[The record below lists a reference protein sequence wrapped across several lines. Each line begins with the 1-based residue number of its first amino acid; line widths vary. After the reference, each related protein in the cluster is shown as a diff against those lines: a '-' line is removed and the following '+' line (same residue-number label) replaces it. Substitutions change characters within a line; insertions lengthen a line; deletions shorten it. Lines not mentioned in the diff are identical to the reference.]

1 MQLTPGRRVW
11 KRPPEL
17 NQYLTFARYASGN
30 GGVGRRAGVRVMM
43 RTKWMR
49 LGVRDP
55 ADILR
60 WASAQDTRQLDDFR
74 YRVIHGREFVSFRM
88 VPRYRVQIGTS
99 DIIVVAHVKPRRR
112 QRLFVVAT
120 ILTQKIAARVS
131 AAFAAFRPHAVIPA
145 PLQTAELFEFAP
157 LRVGSSAHR

>member
-1 MQLTPGRRVW
+1 
-11 KRPPEL
+11 
-17 NQYLTFARYASGN
+17 
-30 GGVGRRAGVRVMM
+30 MM

-60 WASAQDTRQLDDFR
+60 WASAQNTRQLDDFR

-99 DIIVVAHVKPRRR
+99 DIIVVAHVKPGRR
-112 QRLFVVAT
+112 QRLVAAAAM
-120 ILTQKIAARVS
+120 LMQKIAARVS
-131 AAFAAFRPHAVIPA
+131 AAIAAFRPRAVIPA

-157 LRVGSSAHR
+157 LRVSSHAHR